1 MPPLSDLW
9 PSVWHPAI
17 VHFPIA
23 LLVLAGP
30 VALAWAVRGSA
41 FWRGVALLLLALGT
55 AGAVVARETGEDLEH
70 DVEGDPRVDRYLDAH
85 EDASD
90 WTLYLAAGALVAV
103 GAAEGLARWRGRQAQ
118 GTGIRSGARGVDV
131 ALRIAGA
138 VLALAAAGAT
148 VRTAHLGGRMTWG
161 EGTGAAAA
169 APTGAEGA
177 GEASDGADDAR
188 R

>member
-1 MPPLSDLW
+1 MLPLFDALL
-9 PSVWHPAI
+9 PAVWHPAI

-41 FWRGVALLLLALGT
+41 FWRGVTLLLLAIGT
-55 AGAVVARETGEDLEH
+55 AGAVVARETGEALEH

-85 EDASD
+85 EEASE
-90 WTLYLAAGALVAV
+90 WALYLAAGALVAV
-103 GAAEGLARWRGRQAQ
+103 GAAEGLARRRGRHPEGPADRRR
-118 GTGIRSGARGVDV
+118 GTHRADV

-138 VLALAAAGAT
+138 ALALAAAGAT

-161 EGTGAAAA
+161 ERAGAAAA
-169 APTGAEGA
+169 PGEAAPGG
-177 GEASDGADDAR
+177 ASDGEDQSR
-188 R
+188 